1 MRSSAGPGS
10 WWATHRLRGPDLV
23 TTALGGVAHTGVM
36 ESTVMAV
43 LLAAGG
49 PAAVDLVNWLV
60 TGQWDRGGVEVAWP
74 AQPVA
79 I

>member
-1 MRSSAGPGS
+1 M
-10 WWATHRLRGPDLV
+10 
-23 TTALGGVAHTGVM
+23 M

>member
-1 MRSSAGPGS
+1 
-10 WWATHRLRGPDLV
+10 
-23 TTALGGVAHTGVM
+23 
-36 ESTVMAV
+36 MAV

-49 PAAVDLVNWLV
+49 PAAVDLVSWLV
-60 TGQWDRGGVEVAWP
+60 TGQWDRGAVGGVEVAWP